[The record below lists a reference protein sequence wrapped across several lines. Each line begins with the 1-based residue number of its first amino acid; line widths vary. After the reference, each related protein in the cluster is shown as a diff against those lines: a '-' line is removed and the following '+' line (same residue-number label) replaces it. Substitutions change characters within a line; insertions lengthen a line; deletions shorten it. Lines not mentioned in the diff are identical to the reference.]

1 LSESPYRSVP
11 LAPACVAEV
20 RAYLEFAG
28 ITSGRL
34 FVGRGGAERPS
45 QSNWGRSL
53 KRACAKAGVEYRKP
67 YAFRHAFASNAAA
80 SGVGV
85 AELAVLMGSSIETL
99 SRYYIHVVSG
109 GNSRT
114 MAALE
119 RAFGE

>member
-1 LSESPYRSVP
+1 M
-11 LAPACVAEV
+11 
-20 RAYLEFAG
+20 
-28 ITSGRL
+28 
-34 FVGRGGAERPS
+34 GRGGADRPS

-80 SGVGV
+80 SGAGV
-85 AELAVLMGSSIETL
+85 AELAVLMGSSIETV
-99 SRYYIHVVSG
+99 SRYYIHVVAG
-109 GNSRT
+109 DNSRT